1 MEELVCGRDKSQE
14 IGDKQDSR
22 SREHAQDKA
31 PRRFVQVESGIY
43 RDTRTG
49 RFYERPTI
57 DGKRTWR
64 KLVGNHLGPSREE
77 YYHRR
82 AAVANGQDPYHKKG
96 KPTEAKPANSKA
108 EARTV
113 GDVIRRYQ
121 KDGYPDKHL
130 LPRPDSTRASEEQH
144 CRTLLPFWNSIELT
158 AVTFPV
164 CDDYRD
170 WRLDRVTKGE
180 GLRAV
185 DCELNTLSSA
195 FRYSK
200 RRGIVT
206 MNPLADRPK
215 YQPSSRV
222 RHCREFMPTD
232 ADELHE
238 IVRELFKDRRSQVL
252 GWQMLAEA
260 YSGLR
265 GCEVLKWKA
274 SAKPGQSGF
283 VTHDGQSMAVWR
295 CKNQHFN
302 NPYIHLHEGMAAML
316 EAHGKWHEKY
326 YASNEWFFPGREREA
341 HQPVTD
347 KALSHALRRVCKN
360 RERTIKPHGN
370 RAFYVTVRRSWGV
383 PDNQIAYEIGHG
395 SGGSTLESVYGGV
408 PPHWRKGE
416 GPKMNWLPTNAK
428 PAWNVLELA
437 EHVNA
442 ADSFC
447 YSI

>member
-1 MEELVCGRDKSQE
+1 MEELVCGCGKSQE

-22 SREHAQDKA
+22 SREQVQDKSL
-31 PRRFVQVESGIY
+31 RRFVRVESGIY

-96 KPTEAKPANSKA
+96 KPTEAKPANSKE

-113 GDVIRRYQ
+113 GDVIRRYE

-130 LPRPDSTRASEEQH
+130 LSRPESTRASEGQH
-144 CRTLLPFWNSIELT
+144 CHTLLPFWNSIELT

-170 WRLDRVTKGE
+170 WRLARVTKGE

-252 GWQMLAEA
+252 GWQMLAEGRA
-260 YSGLR
+260 TSKCPWPPRLRRLPIPPPCWPRPARWRNPARTPITRPPWSAPRAPTPPPSRSSSGSLAT
-265 GCEVLKWKA
+265 KKATSPNSTASWKTSNA
-274 SAKPGQSGF
+274 SAR
-283 VTHDGQSMAVWR
+283 AIWR
-295 CKNQHFN
+295 CSLSRRRQPPKRPPIN
-302 NPYIHLHEGMAAML
+302 AA
-316 EAHGKWHEKY
+316 GIPQ
-326 YASNEWFFPGREREA
+326 FPPSRIATR
-341 HQPVTD
+341 
-347 KALSHALRRVCKN
+347 SLRRSSGPTTATTDRARLLCC
-360 RERTIKPHGN
+360 TGSSPLSPAPH
-370 RAFYVTVRRSWGV
+370 AEACRSG
-383 PDNQIAYEIGHG
+383 
-395 SGGSTLESVYGGV
+395 
-408 PPHWRKGE
+408 
-416 GPKMNWLPTNAK
+416 
-428 PAWNVLELA
+428 
-437 EHVNA
+437 
-442 ADSFC
+442 
-447 YSI
+447 